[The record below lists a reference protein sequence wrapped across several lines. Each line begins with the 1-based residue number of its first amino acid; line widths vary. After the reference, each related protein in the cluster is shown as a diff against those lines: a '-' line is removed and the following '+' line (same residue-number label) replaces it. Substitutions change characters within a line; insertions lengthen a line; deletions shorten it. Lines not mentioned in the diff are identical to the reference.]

1 MSQVK
6 KILVPIDFSENS
18 KKILQHA
25 VAEAEKSDATIM
37 VAYVVE
43 GLEKYSALS
52 VPHISFE
59 ELGKDLMKSAENKME
74 RFLYENLDESPL
86 RHESK
91 VLYGEITE
99 QLTSLAKSEGI
110 DMIVIGTHGF
120 KGLEKVLFGSVAEKV
135 IKSAPCPVVTIN
147 PYQ

>member
-18 KKILQHA
+18 KKILRHA

-43 GLEKYSALS
+43 GLDKYSALS

-74 RFLYENLDESPL
+74 RFLYENLDESFP
-86 RHESK
+86 HESK
-91 VLYGEITE
+91 VLYGEIPE

-135 IKSAPCPVVTIN
+135 TKTAPCPVVTIN

>member
-74 RFLYENLDESPL
+74 RFLYENLDESL
-86 RHESK
+86 RDDSK

-135 IKSAPCPVVTIN
+135 TKTAPCPVVTIN

>member
-74 RFLYENLDESPL
+74 RFLYENLDESL

-135 IKSAPCPVVTIN
+135 TKTAPCPVVTIN

>member
-74 RFLYENLDESPL
+74 RFLYENLDESL

-120 KGLEKVLFGSVAEKV
+120 KGLEKILFGSVAEKV
-135 IKSAPCPVVTIN
+135 TKTAPCPVVTIN

>member
-59 ELGKDLMKSAENKME
+59 ELGKDLIKSAENKME
-74 RFLYENLDESPL
+74 RFLYENLDESL
-86 RHESK
+86 RYESK
-91 VLYGEITE
+91 ILYGEITE

-135 IKSAPCPVVTIN
+135 TKTAPCPVVTIN